1 MLKAIV
7 IILGVLI
14 IAGLTIIGITIAS
27 RLHGMSQDLGKLVI
41 PDTIPLSAPQ
51 GSRIRAVDADEGLLF
66 VLLDTPSG
74 DIVMIVELGSGRVIG
89 RLELVNEP

>member
-1 MLKAIV
+1 M

-89 RLELVNEP
+89 LLELVDEP

>member
-1 MLKAIV
+1 M

-14 IAGLTIIGITIAS
+14 IAGLTRIGITIAS
-27 RLHGMSQDLGKLVI
+27 RLQGMSQDLGMVVI

>member
-1 MLKAIV
+1 M

-27 RLHGMSQDLGKLVI
+27 RLHGMSQDLGKLVL

>member
-1 MLKAIV
+1 M

-89 RLELVNEP
+89 HLELVNEP

>member
-1 MLKAIV
+1 M

-51 GSRIRAVDADEGLLF
+51 GSRIRAVDADEGLVF

>member
-1 MLKAIV
+1 M

-89 RLELVNEP
+89 RLELVKEP

>member
-1 MLKAIV
+1 M

-74 DIVMIVELGSGRVIG
+74 DIVMIVGLGSGRVIG

>member
-1 MLKAIV
+1 M

>member
-1 MLKAIV
+1 M

-27 RLHGMSQDLGKLVI
+27 RLHSMSQDLGKLVI
-41 PDTIPLSAPQ
+41 PDTIPLSVPQ

>member
-1 MLKAIV
+1 M

-27 RLHGMSQDLGKLVI
+27 RLHGMSQNLGKLVI

>member
-1 MLKAIV
+1 V

-27 RLHGMSQDLGKLVI
+27 RLHGMSQDLGKLVL

>member
-1 MLKAIV
+1 M

-89 RLELVNEP
+89 RLELVNKP

>member
-1 MLKAIV
+1 M

-89 RLELVNEP
+89 RLELVDKP

>member
-1 MLKAIV
+1 M

-27 RLHGMSQDLGKLVI
+27 RLHGMSQDLGTLVI

-89 RLELVNEP
+89 HLELVNEP

>member
-1 MLKAIV
+1 M

-27 RLHGMSQDLGKLVI
+27 RLHGMSQDLAKLVI

>member
-1 MLKAIV
+1 M

-89 RLELVNEP
+89 RLELVDEP

>member
-1 MLKAIV
+1 V

>member
-1 MLKAIV
+1 M

-14 IAGLTIIGITIAS
+14 IIGITIIGITIAS
-27 RLHGMSQDLGKLVI
+27 RLYGMSEDLGKLDI
-41 PDTIPLSAPQ
+41 PDTIPLSAPK

-74 DIVMIVELGSGRVIG
+74 DIVMIVELGSGKVIG
-89 RLELVNEP
+89 RLELVDKP

>member
-1 MLKAIV
+1 M
-7 IILGVLI
+7 IILGVVI